1 MLARDSRYGADMDL
15 RTVFFGVVIG
25 LAVGLPLWIATDMAI
40 FLFGGLA
47 AGVGLSLAL
56 TWSPEDH
63 DRGDR

>member
-1 MLARDSRYGADMDL
+1 MDL

-25 LAVGLPLWIATDMAI
+25 LVVGLPLWVATDMAI

-56 TWSPEDH
+56 TWSPDDH
-63 DRGDR
+63 DRGEH